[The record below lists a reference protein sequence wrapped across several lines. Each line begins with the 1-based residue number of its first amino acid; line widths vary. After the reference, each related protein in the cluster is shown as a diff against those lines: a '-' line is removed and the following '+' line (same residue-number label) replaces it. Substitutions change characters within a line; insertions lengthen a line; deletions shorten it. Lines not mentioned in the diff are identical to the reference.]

1 MHLEVSL
8 HISNWRY
15 LVGIEHLQP
24 CKTKRTYSAHN
35 FVVGPLAVP
44 ALLCPLCYSMTPGP
58 STSYL
63 RSRTQVCDKPTITQ
77 EISNTLSQIN
87 YKWEIIL
94 LKQITDTWDRK
105 ITNTRTWTSAE
116 YTEVH
121 SSVFQGR
128 ALQKDILKWEGEEK
142 QLAIGEP
149 RPHPLFQ
156 QLICILVWQS
166 AASMFYDRCTL
177 QTDEKC
183 LTALR
188 EKSKKQSK
196 YLQEKTLSIL
206 ISNVRKDIIL
216 QNAGGRDCFAHI
228 FLKGHHNNSC
238 SVWKN

>member
-15 LVGIEHLQP
+15 LVGIKHLQP

-35 FVVGPLAVP
+35 FVVGPLPVP
-44 ALLCPLCYSMTPGP
+44 ALLYPLCYSIMTPGP

-63 RSRTQVCDKPTITQ
+63 RSRTQVCDKPAITQ
-77 EISNTLSQIN
+77 EISNTLSQN
-87 YKWEIIL
+87 QPQVGNNFAK
-94 LKQITDTWDRK
+94 KITDTWDRK
-105 ITNTRTWTSAE
+105 ITNTRTWTLAE

-149 RPHPLFQ
+149 RPHPLFK

-177 QTDEKC
+177 QTDKKC

-188 EKSKKQSK
+188 EKSKKQRK
-196 YLQEKTLSIL
+196 YLQETHYPSWWVMCGKIL
-206 ISNVRKDIIL
+206 YYKMQVAEIVL
-216 QNAGGRDCFAHI
+216 HI
-228 FLKGHHNNSC
+228 YS
-238 SVWKN
+238 

>member
-8 HISNWRY
+8 HTSNWRY

-35 FVVGPLAVP
+35 FVVGPLPVP
-44 ALLCPLCYSMTPGP
+44 ALLYPLCYSIMTPGP
-58 STSYL
+58 FTSYL
-63 RSRTQVCDKPTITQ
+63 RSRTQVCDKPAITQ
-77 EISNTLSQIN
+77 EISNTLSQN
-87 YKWEIIL
+87 QLQVGNNLAK
-94 LKQITDTWDRK
+94 KITDTWNRK

-149 RPHPLFQ
+149 RPHPLFK

-166 AASMFYDRCTL
+166 AASMFYDRCTH
-177 QTDEKC
+177 QTDKKC

-196 YLQEKTLSIL
+196 YLQETHYPSWWVMCGKIL
-206 ISNVRKDIIL
+206 YYKMQVAEIVS
-216 QNAGGRDCFAHI
+216 HI
-228 FLKGHHNNSC
+228 YS
-238 SVWKN
+238 